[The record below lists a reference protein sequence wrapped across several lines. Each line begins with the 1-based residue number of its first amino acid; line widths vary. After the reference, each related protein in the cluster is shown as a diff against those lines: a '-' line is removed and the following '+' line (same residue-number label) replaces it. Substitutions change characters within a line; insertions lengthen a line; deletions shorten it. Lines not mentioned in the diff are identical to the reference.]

1 MQAIIIHEKDN
12 VAVALDNLKPGQTM
26 KAGSRS
32 VYIKEYIPKGHKVA
46 LSQIPKGREIIKYG
60 CPIGEAAEGIE
71 AGQWVHSHNL
81 KTGLSRISSYDYQ
94 PETRV
99 LPLVQEEEEHF
110 WGYLRGDGQ
119 VGIRNEIW
127 IIPTV
132 GCVNGIGRK
141 LAQAA
146 DREAKGRIDGI
157 HCFEHPYGCSQL
169 GEDQENTK
177 SILLG
182 LCKNPNAGGI
192 LVLGLGCENL
202 NLNIIKQD
210 LESIQGKPICTLN
223 CQDIDDEQAV
233 GMELLRSMTRTV
245 QKSKR
250 TLQPVSKLRLGVKC
264 GGSDGYSGITA
275 NPLVG
280 KISEAFCS
288 KGASVFMTEVPEMFG
303 AEKILFRQCK
313 NRDVVTKLVNLIN
326 EFKQYYLQHGQP
338 IYENPS
344 PGNKKGGITTL
355 EEKSLGCVQKC
366 GRAIITGIWPYGSQ
380 AMGQGLH
387 LIGGPGNDLVSATAL
402 AAAGAQLIL
411 FTTGRGT
418 PVGAPVPTIKVATN
432 TDLFQR
438 KNKWMDFNAGA
449 MMETGNAELLK
460 EQLTTLI
467 FEVAEGKKKT
477 RNEENEI
484 RELAVFKQ
492 GVIL

>member
-1 MQAIIIHEKDN
+1 
-12 VAVALDNLKPGQTM
+12 
-26 KAGSRS
+26 
-32 VYIKEYIPKGHKVA
+32 
-46 LSQIPKGREIIKYG
+46 
-60 CPIGEAAEGIE
+60 
-71 AGQWVHSHNL
+71 
-81 KTGLSRISSYDYQ
+81 
-94 PETRV
+94 
-99 LPLVQEEEEHF
+99 
-110 WGYLRGDGQ
+110 
-119 VGIRNEIW
+119 
-127 IIPTV
+127 
-132 GCVNGIGRK
+132 
-141 LAQAA
+141 
-146 DREAKGRIDGI
+146 
-157 HCFEHPYGCSQL
+157 
-169 GEDQENTK
+169 
-177 SILLG
+177 
-182 LCKNPNAGGI
+182 
-192 LVLGLGCENL
+192 
-202 NLNIIKQD
+202 
-210 LESIQGKPICTLN
+210 
-223 CQDIDDEQAV
+223 
-233 GMELLRSMTRTV
+233 
-245 QKSKR
+245 
-250 TLQPVSKLRLGVKC
+250 
-264 GGSDGYSGITA
+264 
-275 NPLVG
+275 
-280 KISEAFCS
+280 
-288 KGASVFMTEVPEMFG
+288 MTEVPEMFG